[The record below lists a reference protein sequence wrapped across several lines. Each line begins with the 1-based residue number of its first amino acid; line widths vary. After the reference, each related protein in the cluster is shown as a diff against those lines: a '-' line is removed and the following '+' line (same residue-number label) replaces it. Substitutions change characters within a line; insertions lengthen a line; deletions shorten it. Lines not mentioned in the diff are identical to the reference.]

1 VLGRFGDGGHE
12 IGLSNV
18 LVKVDA
24 TVGKLAEGSLLLEL
38 CVREVWSAR
47 FCPLSD
53 VLCRPSNSLISRNLD
68 RPWNYFEAKLRN
80 KLIVTYQQPLR
91 HSNRVE
97 SCQ

>member
-47 FCPLSD
+47 FCPQKRCALPPKQFPD
-53 VLCRPSNSLISRNLD
+53 IEEL
-68 RPWNYFEAKLRN
+68 E
-80 KLIVTYQQPLR
+80 
-91 HSNRVE
+91 
-97 SCQ
+97 